1 MASSLIVLLAMPQLR
16 FLPSLSACQL
26 LLKHCLAT
34 QDCIPAVILAL
45 SLARKA
51 QGPSP
56 NVVADA
62 LAVAR
67 HKKMPLGAL
76 AEASSVLYALGSGNT
91 DRPYEPNQDA
101 EALPTAFN
109 TADDALPSANQ
120 NSQYAAYSQE
130 EADVAGAKEYVKQ
143 GADLLAIESAS
154 QHQQLCDEQHGGVQ
168 LSTSHHMTPQEW
180 AVQRLLQAC
189 QLQHPT
195 AHTNSI
201 CLRSEQGQGVQ
212 QPAGTNTTLGG
223 VIGILQMLTDH
234 VRSLND
240 LMYTCTT
247 F

>member
-1 MASSLIVLLAMPQLR
+1 MASSLIVLLAAPQLR
-16 FLPSLSACQL
+16 FLPSLSARQL
-26 LLKHCLAT
+26 LLKHCMAT

-56 NVVADA
+56 NVLADA

-76 AEASSVLYALGSGNT
+76 AEASSMLYALGSGNT

-101 EALPTAFN
+101 EALSMAFTA
-109 TADDALPSANQ
+109 ADDALPSASQ

-130 EADVAGAKEYVKQ
+130 EADVAAKQYAKQ
-143 GADLLAIESAS
+143 GADSLATDAAS
-154 QHQQLCDEQHGGVQ
+154 QRGGVQ
-168 LSTSHHMTPQEW
+168 LSSSHHVTPQEW

-195 AHTNSI
+195 AQTVCI
-201 CLRSEQGQGVQ
+201 CFRSEQGQGVQ

-240 LMYTCTT
+240 LMYACTT